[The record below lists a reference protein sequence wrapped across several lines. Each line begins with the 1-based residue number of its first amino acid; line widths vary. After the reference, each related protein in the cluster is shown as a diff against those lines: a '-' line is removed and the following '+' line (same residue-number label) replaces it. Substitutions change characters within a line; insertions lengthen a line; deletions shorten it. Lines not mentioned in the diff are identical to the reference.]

1 MKRILILCTGNSARS
16 QMAEGIMRSLSDGKL
31 EIFSAGTKP
40 GVRVHPTAIK
50 VMKEIGI
57 DISTHYPK
65 SVDQFLE
72 ESFDWVITVCD
83 SANESCPF
91 FSGEVKQRIHMGF
104 EDPAAATG
112 NEEAVLEKFRTVRD
126 QINESMKSFI
136 AEL

>member
-31 EIFSAGTKP
+31 EIYSAGTKP
-40 GVRVHPTAIK
+40 AGKVHPMAIE

-65 SVDQFLE
+65 SVDQFLD

-91 FSGEVKQRIHMGF
+91 FSGDVKQRIHMGF
-104 EDPAAATG
+104 EDPAAVVGDKEVIRAR
-112 NEEAVLEKFRTVRD
+112 FRSVRD
-126 QINESMKSFI
+126 QINEAIQNFI
-136 AEL
+136 TDI

>member
-40 GVRVHPTAIK
+40 ADKVHPMAIE

-57 DISTHYPK
+57 DISTHHPK
-65 SVDQFLE
+65 SVDQFLD
-72 ESFDWVITVCD
+72 ESFDLVITVCD

-91 FSGEVKQRIHMGF
+91 FSGDVKQRIHMGF
-104 EDPAAATG
+104 EDPAAVVGDKEVILAS
-112 NEEAVLEKFRTVRD
+112 FRSVRD
-126 QINESMKSFI
+126 QINEAIQNFI
-136 AEL
+136 TDL